1 MRLLFPYAATI
12 AAMLLTAQA
21 ASAGGLFPKVVVT
34 VAPLKP
40 YVDEI
45 LRGHGEAK
53 NLLRPGQ
60 DAHRFALTLQQAQ
73 MLDDADIIVVPDL
86 AMSPFL
92 QRLLSSRKNLRVVE
106 LSALNGAQPLPY
118 ARENP
123 WLAKAKAAEKKSHDK
138 HDAHEH
144 DDHDG
149 DDEHEHEH
157 DAATGNSNDPHL
169 WLDPERMA
177 ALAPPLA
184 AAIAA
189 HAPEAR
195 AALAANAQ
203 QLAAHLRREVIPA
216 LREMLAR
223 PAATVSAVARPEI
236 PFLTYHAA
244 YQYFLARFNLTHY
257 GEITQRPEE
266 SMGAKTMAGMLNTAT
281 TLHVRCLIGE
291 QKNVLMTSIA
301 KSTGARIV
309 ILSPEQTVARNAVDA
324 LDWMKNDYDRFLYA
338 TARAFADC
346 L

>member
-12 AAMLLTAQA
+12 AAMLLSAQA

-45 LRGHGEAK
+45 LHGHGEAK

-73 MLDDADIIVVPDL
+73 MLDDADIVVVPDL

-92 QRLLSSRKNLRVVE
+92 QRLLSGRKNLRVVE

-123 WLAKAKAAEKKSHDK
+123 WLARAKAAGKKPHDE
-138 HDAHEH
+138 HDAHDAH
-144 DDHDG
+144 D
-149 DDEHEHEH
+149 EHEH
-157 DAATGNSNDPHL
+157 DAATGNDPHL

-195 AALAANAQ
+195 TALAANAQ

-223 PAATVSAVARPEI
+223 PAATSSAVARPEI

-244 YQYFLARFNLTHY
+244 YQYFLTRFGLTHY

-301 KSTGARIV
+301 KSTGARLV

-338 TARAFADC
+338 TAKAFAEC